1 MESSLYAF
9 ISDVARRQSAEG
21 IGKPSGTVTDD
32 YPYSPLQHGGFFIL
46 FFFPAIALI
55 VVGLRVYGRVRSRQF
70 GWDDG
75 LACVAMMFS
84 IAETGCS
91 YMGTCP
97 STKIGVEAMG
107 VTKPSVAAMRT
118 AFLGVHVYDIPVT
131 ADVSLGMYWNY
142 VIQILYN
149 PILALVKCSV
159 LTFLL
164 RIGGQKR
171 QIRYSIHALNI
182 FTIGLMIA
190 IFVTVIFQC
199 SPISYFWERINDPM
213 MPGKCIDTGIFYVT
227 TAALTIFTDVLVLAL
242 PFWIFMGLKMAPKVK
257 FAIMVVFLLGA
268 VVTVVSV
275 LRMLWIIET
284 SLYRMK
290 FDYSY
295 DIRFTYSAVETNL
308 AIITASGPALRP
320 LFMVWFPRFF
330 SSLRGTTGQNY
341 RYRDR
346 PYALNDT
353 GEANKSAGN
362 GNSSKGDH
370 LYGTSSF
377 ALRDMKR
384 RTEIR
389 SHSPTTSEEEIMTY
403 NGIVRTTEV
412 EIEFVARPQSS
423 HQAK

>member
-1 MESSLYAF
+1 MESSLYTF
-9 ISDVARRQSAEG
+9 ISSVAKRQSLEG
-21 IGKPSGTVTDD
+21 PGKPSGDVTDE

-46 FFFPAIALI
+46 FFFPAIAFA

-70 GWDDG
+70 GWDDA
-75 LACVAMMFS
+75 LVCMAMAFS

-91 YMGTCP
+91 YM
-97 STKIGVEAMG
+97 
-107 VTKPSVAAMRT
+107 AMRT
-118 AFLGVHVYDIPVT
+118 AYLGVHVYDIPMG

-142 VIQILYN
+142 IIQIIYN
-149 PILALVKCSV
+149 PILALVKSSV

-164 RIGGQKR
+164 RIGGQR
-171 QIRYSIHALNI
+171 RAIRYSIHALNL
-182 FTIGLMIA
+182 FNIGLMIG

-199 SPISYFWERINDPM
+199 SPISYFWKRITDPTLS
-213 MPGKCIDTGIFYVT
+213 GKCIDTGIFYVT

-242 PFWIFMGLKMAPKVK
+242 PFWIFMGLKMAARVK

-284 SLYRMK
+284 SLYPMQY
-290 FDYSY
+290 DYSY

-330 SSLRGTTGQNY
+330 SSLRGTTNPNY
-341 RYRDR
+341 RYRGG
-346 PYALNDT
+346 PYVKDT
-353 GEANKSAGN
+353 GNANKSGN
-362 GNSSKGDH
+362 KPGTCEGSSKGDNI
-370 LYGTSSF
+370 YGTSSF
-377 ALRDMKR
+377 ALKDMKR

-389 SHSPTTSEEEIMTY
+389 GHSPTTSEEEIMTY

-412 EIEFVARPQSS
+412 DIEFGTRPQSS
-423 HQAK
+423 PRGQ

>member
-1 MESSLYAF
+1 MMESSLYAF
-9 ISDVARRQSAEG
+9 ISSLAKRQSLEG
-21 IGKPSGTVTDD
+21 PGKPSGDITDT

-46 FFFPAIALI
+46 FFFPAIALA

-70 GWDDG
+70 GWDDV
-75 LACVAMMFS
+75 LVCMAMAFS

-91 YMGTCP
+91 YM
-97 STKIGVEAMG
+97 
-107 VTKPSVAAMRT
+107 AMRT
-118 AFLGVHVYDIPVT
+118 AYLGVHVYDIPMG

-142 VIQILYN
+142 IIQIIYN

-164 RIGGQKR
+164 RIGGQR
-171 QIRYSIHALNI
+171 RTIRYSIHALNL
-182 FTIGLMIA
+182 FNIGLMIA
-190 IFVTVIFQC
+190 IFVTAIFQC
-199 SPISYFWERINDPM
+199 SPISYFWQRITDPTL
-213 MPGKCIDTGIFYVT
+213 PGKCIDTGIFYVT

-242 PFWIFMGLKMAPKVK
+242 PFWIFMGLKMAARVK

-268 VVTVVSV
+268 IVTIVSI

-284 SLYRMK
+284 SLYPMK

-330 SSLRGTTGQNY
+330 SSLRGTTNPNY
-341 RYRDR
+341 RYRGG
-346 PYALNDT
+346 PYAVNES
-353 GEANKSAGN
+353 GNANKSGN
-362 GNSSKGDH
+362 KSGAYGNSSKGDN

-377 ALRDMKR
+377 ALKDMKR

-389 SHSPTTSEEEIMTY
+389 GHSPTTSEEEIMTY

-412 EIEFVARPQSS
+412 EIEFGARPPSS
-423 HQAK
+423 PRQQ

>member
-9 ISDVARRQSAEG
+9 ISDVARRQADG
-21 IGKPSGTVTDD
+21 AIGKPSGATTDE
-32 YPYSPLQHGGFFIL
+32 YPYSPLQQGGFFIL

-91 YMGTCP
+91 YM
-97 STKIGVEAMG
+97 
-107 VTKPSVAAMRT
+107 AMRT
-118 AFLGVHVYDIPVT
+118 AFLGVHVYDIPRT

-164 RIGGQKR
+164 RIGGQRR

-199 SPISYFWERINDPM
+199 SPISYFWERITNPTM
-213 MPGKCIDTGIFYVT
+213 QGKCIDTGIFYVT

-284 SLYRMK
+284 SLYQMK

-330 SSLRGTTGQNY
+330 SSLRGTGNQNY
-341 RYRDR
+341 RYRDE
-346 PYALNDT
+346 PYALNGT
-353 GEANKSAGN
+353 GNANKSGGN
-362 GNSSKGDH
+362 GNSSKGEH

-377 ALRDMKR
+377 ALRDMKG

>member
-21 IGKPSGTVTDD
+21 VGKPSGAVTDD
-32 YPYSPLQHGGFFIL
+32 YPYSPLQHGGLFIL
-46 FFFPAIALI
+46 FFFPAIAVI

-91 YMGTCP
+91 YM
-97 STKIGVEAMG
+97 
-107 VTKPSVAAMRT
+107 AMRT
-118 AFLGVHVYDIPVT
+118 AFLGVHIYDIPMT

-164 RIGGQKR
+164 RIGGQRR

-182 FTIGLMIA
+182 FTLGLMIA
-190 IFVTVIFQC
+190 IFVTAIFQC
-199 SPISYFWERINDPM
+199 SPISYFWERITNPTI
-213 MPGKCIDTGIFYVT
+213 PGKCIDTGIFYVT

-242 PFWIFMGLKMAPKVK
+242 PFWIFMGLKMAPKIK

-268 VVTVVSV
+268 VVTVVSI

-284 SLYRMK
+284 SLYPMK
-290 FDYSY
+290 YDYSY

-330 SSLRGTTGQNY
+330 SSLRGTSNQNY
-341 RYRDR
+341 RYRDG
-346 PYALNDT
+346 PYAVNDT
-353 GEANKSAGN
+353 GNANKSSGN

-412 EIEFVARPQSS
+412 DIQFVARPQSA
-423 HQAK
+423 HQGQ

>member
-1 MESSLYAF
+1 MESSLYGF
-9 ISDVARRQSAEG
+9 ISNVARQQVDG
-21 IGKPSGTVTDD
+21 ISKPSGADTNE
-32 YPYSPLQHGGFFIL
+32 YPYSPLQQGGFFIL
-46 FFFPAIALI
+46 FFFPSIALL
-55 VVGLRVYGRVRSRQF
+55 VVGLRVYGRVKSRQF

-75 LACVAMMFS
+75 LACMAMMFS

-91 YMGTCP
+91 YM
-97 STKIGVEAMG
+97 
-107 VTKPSVAAMRT
+107 AMRT
-118 AFLGVHVYDIPVT
+118 AFLGVHVYDIPRT

-159 LTFLL
+159 LMFLL
-164 RIGGQKR
+164 RIGGQR
-171 QIRYSIHALNI
+171 RRIRYSIHALNI

-199 SPISYFWERINDPM
+199 SPISYFWKRITNPTL
-213 MPGKCIDTGIFYVT
+213 PGKCIDTGIFYVT

-268 VVTVVSV
+268 VVTVVSI

-284 SLYRMK
+284 SLYQMK

-330 SSLRGTTGQNY
+330 TSLRGTGNQNY
-341 RYRDR
+341 RYRDG

-353 GEANKSAGN
+353 GNTNKPSTN

-377 ALRDMKR
+377 ALRDMKG

-412 EIEFVARPQSS
+412 EIEFVPRPQSS

>member
-1 MESSLYAF
+1 MESSLYEF

-21 IGKPSGTVTDD
+21 IGKPSGAVTDD
-32 YPYSPLQHGGFFIL
+32 YPYSPLQHGGLFIL
-46 FFFPAIALI
+46 FFFPAIAFI
-55 VVGLRVYGRVRSRQF
+55 VVALRVYGRVRSRQF

-91 YMGTCP
+91 YMG
-97 STKIGVEAMG
+97 
-107 VTKPSVAAMRT
+107 MRT
-118 AFLGVHVYDIPVT
+118 AYLGVHVYDIPMT

-142 VIQILYN
+142 VLQILYN

-164 RIGGQKR
+164 RIGGQR
-171 QIRYSIHALNI
+171 RRIRYSIHALNI
-182 FTIGLMIA
+182 FTLGLMIA
-190 IFVTVIFQC
+190 IFVTAVFQC
-199 SPISYFWERINDPM
+199 SPISYFWERITNPT
-213 MPGKCIDTGIFYVT
+213 MPGKCIDTGTFYVT

-242 PFWIFMGLKMAPKVK
+242 PFWIFMGLKMAPKIK
-257 FAIMVVFLLGA
+257 FAVMVVFLLGA
-268 VVTVVSV
+268 VVTVVSI
-275 LRMLWIIET
+275 LRLLWMIET
-284 SLYRMK
+284 SLYPMK
-290 FDYSY
+290 YDYSY

-330 SSLRGTTGQNY
+330 SSLRGTSNQNY
-341 RYRDR
+341 RYRDG

-353 GEANKSAGN
+353 GNANKSSGN
-362 GNSSKGDH
+362 GNGSKGDH

-389 SHSPTTSEEEIMTY
+389 GHSPTTSEEEIMTF

-412 EIEFVARPQSS
+412 DIQFVARPQTA
-423 HQAK
+423 HRGQ

>member
-1 MESSLYAF
+1 MESSLYTF
-9 ISDVARRQSAEG
+9 ISSVARQQAAEG
-21 IGKPSGTVTDD
+21 PGKPSGEVTNS
-32 YPYSPLQHGGFFIL
+32 YPYSSLQHGGFFIL
-46 FFFPAIALI
+46 FFFPAIAFI
-55 VVGLRVYGRVRSRQF
+55 VVGLRIYGRLRSRQF
-70 GWDDG
+70 GWDDA
-75 LACVAMMFS
+75 LVCIAMMFS

-91 YMGTCP
+91 YM
-97 STKIGVEAMG
+97 
-107 VTKPSVAAMRT
+107 AMRT
-118 AFLGVHVYDIPVT
+118 AYLGVHVYDIPIT
-131 ADVSLGMYWNY
+131 ANISLGMYWNY
-142 VIQILYN
+142 IIQIIYN

-164 RIGGQKR
+164 RIGGQRRK
-171 QIRYSIHALNI
+171 IRYSIHALNV
-182 FTIGLMIA
+182 FNIGLMIA

-199 SPISYFWERINDPM
+199 SPIPFFWERITNPTLQ
-213 MPGKCIDTGIFYVT
+213 GGCINTGIFYVT

-268 VVTVVSV
+268 VVTIVSI

-284 SLYRMK
+284 SLHPMK
-290 FDYSY
+290 YDYSY

-320 LFMVWFPRFF
+320 LFMIWFPRFF
-330 SSLRGTTGQNY
+330 SSLRGTTNNNY
-341 RYRDR
+341 RYQDGR
-346 PYALNDT
+346 YAGDT
-353 GEANKSAGN
+353 GNANKSGTN
-362 GNSSKGDH
+362 GNSSKGEH

-389 SHSPTTSEEEIMTY
+389 GHSPTTSEEEIMTY

-412 EIEFVARPQSS
+412 EIQFGVRPPSS
-423 HQAK
+423 PRQQ

>member
-1 MESSLYAF
+1 MESSLYTF
-9 ISDVARRQSAEG
+9 LSSVAKRQSLEG
-21 IGKPSGTVTDD
+21 PGKPSGEVSDA
-32 YPYSPLQHGGFFIL
+32 YPYSPLQQGGLFIL
-46 FFFPAIALI
+46 FFFPSIALA

-70 GWDDG
+70 GWDDALTC
-75 LACVAMMFS
+75 LAMAFS

-91 YMGTCP
+91 YM
-97 STKIGVEAMG
+97 
-107 VTKPSVAAMRT
+107 AMRT
-118 AFLGVHVYDIPVT
+118 AYLGVHVYDIPMT

-164 RIGGQKR
+164 RIGGQRRK
-171 QIRYSIHALNI
+171 IRYSIHALNV
-182 FTIGLMIA
+182 FNIGLMIA

-199 SPISYFWERINDPM
+199 SPIPYFWKRITNPTLE
-213 MPGKCIDTGIFYVT
+213 GKCIDTGVFYVT
-227 TAALTIFTDVLVLAL
+227 TASLTIFTDVLVLAL

-257 FAIMVVFLLGA
+257 LAIMAVFLLGA
-268 VVTVVSV
+268 IVTVVSV

-284 SLYRMK
+284 SLYPMK

-330 SSLRGTTGQNY
+330 SSLRGTSNQNY
-341 RYRDR
+341 RYRGGA
-346 PYALNDT
+346 YALNDT
-353 GEANKSAGN
+353 GNANKASVQGN
-362 GNSSKGDH
+362 GSKADQ

-389 SHSPTTSEEEIMTY
+389 GHSPTTSEEEIMTY

-412 EIEFVARPQSS
+412 EVAFGARPASS
-423 HQAK
+423 PREQ

>member
-1 MESSLYAF
+1 MESSLYEF
-9 ISDVARRQSAEG
+9 ISSVARRQSPEG
-21 IGKPSGTVTDD
+21 PGKPSGEISDG
-32 YPYSPLQHGGFFIL
+32 YPNSPLQNGGFFIL

-55 VVGLRVYGRVRSRQF
+55 VVILRVYGRVRSRQF
-70 GWDDG
+70 GWDDA
-75 LACVAMMFS
+75 LACMAMAFS

-91 YMGTCP
+91 YM
-97 STKIGVEAMG
+97 
-107 VTKPSVAAMRT
+107 AMRT
-118 AFLGVHVYDIPVT
+118 AYLGVHVYDIPMG

-142 VIQILYN
+142 IIQILYN

-164 RIGGQKR
+164 RIGGQRRK
-171 QIRYSIHALNI
+171 IRYSIHALNV

-190 IFVTVIFQC
+190 IFITVIFQC
-199 SPISYFWERINDPM
+199 QPISYFWKRITDPTLQ
-213 MPGKCIDTGIFYVT
+213 GKCIDTGIFYVT
-227 TAALTIFTDVLVLAL
+227 TAGLTIFTDVLVLAL

-257 FAIMVVFLLGA
+257 LAIMVVFLLGA
-268 VVTVVSV
+268 IVTVVSI

-284 SLYRMK
+284 SLYPMK
-290 FDYSY
+290 YDYSY

-330 SSLRGTTGQNY
+330 SSLRGTSNQNY
-341 RYRDR
+341 RYRDG
-346 PYALNDT
+346 PYALNGT
-353 GEANKSAGN
+353 GDANKSG
-362 GNSSKGDH
+362 GHGSSAKADH
-370 LYGTSSF
+370 HHYGTSSF

-412 EIEFVARPQSS
+412 AIEFGARPQTSPKE
-423 HQAK
+423 QCKEACKEDGY

>member
-1 MESSLYAF
+1 MESSMYTFLSTVAKRQSLEGPGRPSGE
-9 ISDVARRQSAEG
+9 ISDA
-21 IGKPSGTVTDD
+21 
-32 YPYSPLQHGGFFIL
+32 YPYSPLQQGGLFIL
-46 FFFPAIALI
+46 FFFPAIALV

-70 GWDDG
+70 GWDDALTC
-75 LACVAMMFS
+75 LAMVFS

-91 YMGTCP
+91 YM
-97 STKIGVEAMG
+97 
-107 VTKPSVAAMRT
+107 AMRT
-118 AFLGVHVYDIPVT
+118 AYLGVHVYDIPMT

-164 RIGGQKR
+164 RIGGQRRK
-171 QIRYSIHALNI
+171 IRYSIHALNI
-182 FTIGLMIA
+182 FNIGLMIA

-199 SPISYFWERINDPM
+199 SPISYFWKRITNPFLE
-213 MPGKCIDTGIFYVT
+213 GKCIDTGIFYVT
-227 TAALTIFTDVLVLAL
+227 TASLTIFTDVLVLAL

-257 FAIMVVFLLGA
+257 LAIMAVFLLGA

-284 SLYRMK
+284 SLYPMK

-330 SSLRGTTGQNY
+330 SSLRGTSNQNY
-341 RYRDR
+341 RYRGG
-346 PYALNDT
+346 PYALNGT
-353 GEANKSAGN
+353 GEANKASGQGN
-362 GNSSKGDH
+362 NSSKADQ

-389 SHSPTTSEEEIMTY
+389 GHSPTTSEEEIMTY

-412 EIEFVARPQSS
+412 EVAFGARPSS
-423 HQAK
+423 SPREQ

>member
-1 MESSLYAF
+1 MESSMYTFLSSVAKRQSLEGPGRPSGE
-9 ISDVARRQSAEG
+9 ISDA
-21 IGKPSGTVTDD
+21 
-32 YPYSPLQHGGFFIL
+32 YPYSPLQQGGLFIL
-46 FFFPAIALI
+46 FFFPAIALA
-55 VVGLRVYGRVRSRQF
+55 VVCLRVYGRVRSRQF
-70 GWDDG
+70 GWDDALTC
-75 LACVAMMFS
+75 LAMLFS

-91 YMGTCP
+91 YM
-97 STKIGVEAMG
+97 
-107 VTKPSVAAMRT
+107 AMRT
-118 AFLGVHVYDIPVT
+118 AYLGVHVYDIPMT

-164 RIGGQKR
+164 RIGGQRRK
-171 QIRYSIHALNI
+171 IRYSIHALNL
-182 FTIGLMIA
+182 FNIGLMIA
-190 IFVTVIFQC
+190 IFITVIFQC
-199 SPISYFWERINDPM
+199 SPIPYFWKRITDPTLE
-213 MPGKCIDTGIFYVT
+213 GKCIDTGIFYVT
-227 TAALTIFTDVLVLAL
+227 TASLTIFTDILVLAL

-257 FAIMVVFLLGA
+257 LAIMAVFLLGA
-268 VVTVVSV
+268 IVTVVSV

-284 SLYRMK
+284 SLYPMK
-290 FDYSY
+290 YDYSY

-330 SSLRGTTGQNY
+330 SSLRGTSNQNY
-341 RYRDR
+341 RYRGGA
-346 PYALNDT
+346 YALNDT
-353 GEANKSAGN
+353 GNANKASVQGN
-362 GNSSKGDH
+362 GSKADQ

-389 SHSPTTSEEEIMTY
+389 GHSPTTSEEEIMTY

-412 EIEFVARPQSS
+412 EVAFGARPPSS
-423 HQAK
+423 PREQ

>member
-1 MESSLYAF
+1 MESSLYTF
-9 ISDVARRQSAEG
+9 ISSVAKRQSLEG
-21 IGKPSGTVTDD
+21 PGKPSGDITDA
-32 YPYSPLQHGGFFIL
+32 YPYSPLQQGGIFIL
-46 FFFPAIALI
+46 FFFPAVAFT

-70 GWDDG
+70 GWDDA
-75 LACVAMMFS
+75 LVSFAMMFS

-91 YMGTCP
+91 YM
-97 STKIGVEAMG
+97 
-107 VTKPSVAAMRT
+107 AMRT
-118 AFLGVHVYDIPVT
+118 AYLGVHVYDIPIT
-131 ADVSLGMYWNY
+131 ANISLGMYWNY
-142 VIQILYN
+142 IIQIIYN

-164 RIGGQKR
+164 RIGGQRRK
-171 QIRYSIHALNI
+171 IRYSIHALNA
-182 FTIGLMIA
+182 FNIGLMIA

-199 SPISYFWERINDPM
+199 SPITYFWKRITEPTLT
-213 MPGKCIDTGIFYVT
+213 GACIDTGIFYVT

-268 VVTVVSV
+268 IVTVVSI

-284 SLYRMK
+284 SLYPMK
-290 FDYSY
+290 YDYSY

-320 LFMVWFPRFF
+320 LFMIWFPRFF
-330 SSLRGTTGQNY
+330 SSLRGTSNQNY
-341 RYRDR
+341 RYRDA
-346 PYALNDT
+346 PYVNDT
-353 GEANKSAGN
+353 GNANKSGTN

-370 LYGTSSF
+370 TSYGTSSF
-377 ALRDMKR
+377 ALRDTNK

-389 SHSPTTSEEEIMTY
+389 GHSPTTSEEEIMTY

-412 EIEFVARPQSS
+412 EIQFGARPPSS
-423 HQAK
+423 PRQQ

>member
-9 ISDVARRQSAEG
+9 ISDVARRQADGE
-21 IGKPSGTVTDD
+21 IGKPSGAATDE

-91 YMGTCP
+91 YM
-97 STKIGVEAMG
+97 
-107 VTKPSVAAMRT
+107 AMRT
-118 AFLGVHVYDIPVT
+118 AFLGVHVYDIPRT

-164 RIGGQKR
+164 RIGGQRR

-199 SPISYFWERINDPM
+199 SPISYFWERITKPTM
-213 MPGKCIDTGIFYVT
+213 QGKCIDTGIFYVT

-284 SLYRMK
+284 SLYQMK

-330 SSLRGTTGQNY
+330 SSLRGTGNQNY
-341 RYRDR
+341 RYRDE
-346 PYALNDT
+346 PYALNGT
-353 GEANKSAGN
+353 GNANKSGGN
-362 GNSSKGDH
+362 GNSSKGEH

-377 ALRDMKR
+377 ALRDMKG